1 MRRQRARSPDKALT
15 INLMKAVL
23 HICCGVCAAGAADML
38 LIEGHEVTGYF
49 YNPNIYPRDE
59 YDRRLDAARLVAQKL
74 GFEIIEG
81 PYDTAAWQL
90 ATAGLENE
98 PEGGLRCTACFRVR
112 LQMTYNQALE
122 RGAGAFTSTLT
133 IGPRKSAAD
142 INRIGEEIGGE
153 HYLSRDFKK
162 KDGFKR
168 AVQTAG
174 DWGLYRQNYCGCIY
188 SMKETRR

>member
-1 MRRQRARSPDKALT
+1 LRRPGARSPDKTLI
-15 INLMKAVL
+15 INLMKVVL
-23 HICCGVCAAGAADML
+23 HICCGVCAAGAADMML
-38 LIEGHEVTGYF
+38 SEGLRVTGYF

-59 YDRRLDAARLVAQKL
+59 YGRRLDAARLVAQKL
-74 GFEIIEG
+74 GFEMDEG

-98 PEGGLRCTACFRVR
+98 HEGGLRCTACFRLR
-112 LQMTYNQALE
+112 LQMTLNRALE
-122 RGAGAFTSTLT
+122 SGADAFTSTLT
-133 IGPRKSAAD
+133 IGPRKSAAE

-153 HYLSRDFKK
+153 NYLCRDFKK

-168 AVQTAG
+168 AMQTAG

-188 SMKETRR
+188 SMKETHR

>member
-1 MRRQRARSPDKALT
+1 
-15 INLMKAVL
+15 MKVVL

-38 LIEGHEVTGYF
+38 LSEGHGVTGYF

-59 YDRRLDAARLVAQKL
+59 YGRRLDAARLVAQKL

-90 ATAGLENE
+90 ATAGREKE
-98 PEGGLRCTACFRVR
+98 REGGLRCTACFRVR

-122 RGAGAFTSTLT
+122 RGASAFTSTLT
-133 IGPRKSAAD
+133 IGPRKSAAE

-168 AVQTAG
+168 AMQTAG

>member
-1 MRRQRARSPDKALT
+1 
-15 INLMKAVL
+15 
-23 HICCGVCAAGAADML
+23 ML
-38 LIEGHEVTGYF
+38 LSEGHGVTGYF

-74 GFEIIEG
+74 GFEIVEG

-90 ATAGLENE
+90 ATAGRENE

-112 LQMTYNQALE
+112 LQMTFNRVLE
-122 RGAGAFTSTLT
+122 SGADAFTSTLT
-133 IGPRKSAAD
+133 IGPHKSAVE

-153 HYLSRDFKK
+153 NYLSRDFKK

-168 AVQTAG
+168 AMQTART
-174 DWGLYRQNYCGCIY
+174 WGLYRQNYCGCIH
-188 SMKETRR
+188 SMQETHR